1 MLAGSSTSAS
11 TLSTD
16 TNPASSTPAR
26 PSRLRGLSY
35 LRNYTHHHF
44 HNSNSTPTS
53 PQEPKAPSVSRAE
66 TTCAFADPVFPE
78 ESLDHDHESSARW
91 PHLLGLRESLTSSPP
106 AHPPDRSPF
115 GSPFGWH
122 PSAYG
127 STATAAPPTSELQ
140 PLSTITST
148 RPSRTA
154 TDTDFTMTR
163 NRTMVATNGA
173 RVSSTAT
180 QTTAGSSTAGSATL
194 RQIPISGHSVG
205 ELDSDLLHERSA
217 TLNNINGHL
226 PSIQF
231 IPASEPQRNRPSLD
245 FTRITRTLPNHSS
258 IIRVGRYSERD
269 SASES
274 APTAPSD
281 APIGFKSKVVSRRH
295 CEFSFSGSQWY
306 IKDVKSSS
314 GTFLNH
320 IRLSQPGLESRLYPV
335 NDGDIVQLGI
345 DFKGGEENIF
355 RCVKIRIETN
365 RGWQRGLNK
374 FKYVKSRSVSGPRR
388 VS

>member
-1 MLAGSSTSAS
+1 MMMLAGASTSAS

-44 HNSNSTPTS
+44 HHSNSTPTS
-53 PQEPKAPSVSRAE
+53 PQEPRTPSAGRARTISVTPATSSHEAPGSQTLQASRLGLPLDNRSSSLNHSPERSAAGWLPSVS
-66 TTCAFADPVFPE
+66 
-78 ESLDHDHESSARW
+78 
-91 PHLLGLRESLTSSPP
+91 
-106 AHPPDRSPF
+106 
-115 GSPFGWH
+115 
-122 PSAYG
+122 G
-127 STATAAPPTSELQ
+127 STDLSPATSQ
-140 PLSTITST
+140 IQSFSTITST
-148 RPSRTA
+148 RPHRTL
-154 TDTDFTMTR
+154 TDTDLTMTR
-163 NRTMVATNGA
+163 NRTMIGTNGA
-173 RVSSTAT
+173 RISSTAT
-180 QTTAGSSTAGSATL
+180 QTAATASMAGNSGPRQFSVNGLSA
-194 RQIPISGHSVG
+194 GD
-205 ELDSDLLHERSA
+205 LDHGVLHERSA
-217 TLNNINGHL
+217 TLNNANGPL

-231 IPASEPQRNRPSLD
+231 IPASEPHRTRPSLD
-245 FTRITRTLPNHSS
+245 FTRITRTLPNQSS

-269 SASES
+269 SASEP

-320 IRLSQPGLESRLYPV
+320 IRLSQPGFESRPYPV
-335 NDGDIVQLGI
+335 SDGDIVQLGI

-374 FKYVKSRSVSGPRR
+374 FK
-388 VS
+388 